1 MFKFVFL
8 FVLCSLSVCL
18 VSCVGCMCV
27 LVVCVCCLYVCW
39 LLWLC
44 VYVQVVLSLGLGLIG
59 VYFSFLETN
68 KRDKQASENDG

>member
-27 LVVCVCCLYVCW
+27 LLVCVLVVVVM
-39 LLWLC
+39 C
-44 VYVQVVLSLGLGLIG
+44 VRPSRVVVRIRLDRG
-59 VYFSFLETN
+59 VFLFS
-68 KRDKQASENDG
+68 RDKQARQTSE